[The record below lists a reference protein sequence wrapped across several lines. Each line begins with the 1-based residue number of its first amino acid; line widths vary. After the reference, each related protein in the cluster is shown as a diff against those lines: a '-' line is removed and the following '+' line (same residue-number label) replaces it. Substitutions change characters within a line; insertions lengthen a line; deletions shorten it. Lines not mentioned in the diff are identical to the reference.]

1 MNKLFF
7 VLTAAIG
14 IAVQQSDA
22 QMYVKAIQ
30 ANDTVP
36 AKAPI
41 PVKFEGKVQEC
52 YEYKDAAGQHLLLAT
67 ATGKGKNFFCTA
79 YTMVNGAYTQDWQI
93 KDFAESE
100 IGMADDYTKFVDID
114 KDGVYETIIVYSYW
128 TEKPKEKF
136 VGTTWKL
143 LLHYKNKKYAV
154 RAYEPDSDSDEPELK
169 MDKSFDELPKAVKA
183 YVTKYWDK
191 LATDQRFHMMLNS
204 K

>member
-1 MNKLFF
+1 M
-7 VLTAAIG
+7 AAIG

-22 QMYVKAIQ
+22 QMYVKTIQ

-67 ATGKGKNFFCTA
+67 ATGEGKNFFCTA
-79 YTMVNGAYTQDWQI
+79 YTKINGAYAQDWQI

-136 VGTTWKL
+136 VGITWKL
-143 LLHYKNKKYAV
+143 LLHYKNNKYAV